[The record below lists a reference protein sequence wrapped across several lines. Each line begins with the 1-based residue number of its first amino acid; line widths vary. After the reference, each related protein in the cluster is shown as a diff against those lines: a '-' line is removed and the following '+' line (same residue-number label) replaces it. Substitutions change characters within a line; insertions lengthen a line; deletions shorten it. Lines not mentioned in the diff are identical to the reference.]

1 MGRGNFAPF
10 LGCEMEMNDD
20 RQLYSTEIKE
30 LLRESLSRMIEGEF
44 SSHTDDPVFVTRQSY
59 PMFARVESL
68 PLYPKLI
75 PEVILSWAKLD
86 TTQEFRPEDILVLD
100 LETSGLGRGRTVAI
114 MIGLGYFQDG
124 EFYVEQIFLPD
135 FDAEEHSFDRL
146 RELCESRSLLITF
159 NGKTFDVPVLES
171 RLLYHQIWLNLR
183 ELQHLDLLHIARR
196 LWKRKLPSCALETIE
211 YYVLGHIRDQELDL
225 PGCDIPQAYFD
236 YLTTGETELIK
247 RIFMH
252 NQDDILHTA
261 ALFTLIC
268 DSCNYPP
275 AQGLDPRI
283 DYHALARL
291 HLSQEQPDLAKRIL
305 LDMLSQGMVNPEAL
319 HELGTIFKREKDIE
333 QALASYQIA
342 ADLRHPPSMLE
353 CAKILERQKDYS
365 QALALSQ
372 EVLSL
377 EEGRYMRDSKLV
389 FEVQKR
395 INRLQRKLGKK

>member
-1 MGRGNFAPF
+1 M
-10 LGCEMEMNDD
+10 L
-20 RQLYSTEIKE
+20 
-30 LLRESLSRMIEGEF
+30 
-44 SSHTDDPVFVTRQSY
+44 
-59 PMFARVESL
+59 
-68 PLYPKLI
+68 
-75 PEVILSWAKLD
+75 
-86 TTQEFRPEDILVLD
+86 FR
-100 LETSGLGRGRTVAI
+100 S
-114 MIGLGYFQDG
+114 
-124 EFYVEQIFLPD
+124 
-135 FDAEEHSFDRL
+135 
-146 RELCESRSLLITF
+146 
-159 NGKTFDVPVLES
+159 
-171 RLLYHQIWLNLR
+171 
-183 ELQHLDLLHIARR
+183 
-196 LWKRKLPSCALETIE
+196 
-211 YYVLGHIRDQELDL
+211 
-225 PGCDIPQAYFD
+225 YFD

-365 QALALSQ
+365 PALALSQ

-377 EEGRYMRDSKLV
+377 EEGRYMRDPKLI